1 MYVILLKNHI
11 IFIQIL
17 YQCAAKTV
25 FLFEF
30 MNTERTCQEKIFQS
44 TVTSLKF
51 RKKMSLQ

>member
-44 TVTSLKF
+44 TVASLKF
-51 RKKMSLQ
+51 R